1 MKKLAF
7 LSIIFLLSACA
18 GRGVGGYDPVVDPK
32 SVRDASEYDR
42 DAAECRALAS
52 ENTDTARSIAESGVI
67 SAAIGGGVGAL
78 LGLIFGDTV
87 EGLASGAVI
96 GGVSGGV
103 QGASASG
110 QNYEAIFKNCLRGRG
125 YSVLN

>member
-1 MKKLAF
+1 MIL
-7 LSIIFLLSACA
+7 LSSACA
-18 GRGVGGYDPVVDPK
+18 GRGVGGSNPVVDPK
-32 SVRDASEYDR
+32 SVRDASQYDR
-42 DAAECRALAS
+42 DVVECRALAS
-52 ENTDTARSIAESGVI
+52 ENTDTARSVVESGAI
-67 SAAIGGGVGAL
+67 SAAVGAGVGAL

-103 QGASASG
+103 QGAAESG